1 MILSMPAKPQS
12 RRKQNTM
19 APSAPPTKAPSR
31 ASPRLTAS
39 ALEQLGAARLAAFL
53 IAQAEGDPVLARSLR
68 LELAGA
74 DSTTRLAAE
83 VDKRLRTIQRSRSL
97 VDWAKVRPLA
107 REIDSLREAVA
118 GPLAAA
124 SPRMAAEQMRR
135 LLELAGGIF
144 ERSDDG
150 SGTLGE
156 AFRTVGAALGQVWSQ
171 LPDRKPADLAREL
184 LAILD
189 ADGYGA
195 ADRLLEAASP
205 ALGPDGR
212 SELRRLLLIRLAAS
226 PPMRSA
232 SGYDTSPDRREALRH
247 LRDLADLDGDVDA
260 FIVAIE
266 ALDHPEFFAGEV
278 AERLLK
284 HQRPAEALAWLDR
297 APDRL
302 ADKALRLADLRIAAL
317 DTLGRKEEAH
327 TLRWATFCR
336 WLSAPHLKAHLRT
349 LTGFDDV
356 EAEQRALDHALGHA
370 DRNLALAFLV
380 AWPDLTAANRLVQAQ
395 VGAMDPRD
403 YHRLR
408 PAAEALAERYPAAAA
423 LLHRAL
429 AEDVLRRAAS
439 KNYPYAARDVQ
450 SCARLADR
458 LPDEESF
465 ESHAAFVAR
474 LRREHPRKSGF
485 WTLVPAG

>member
-1 MILSMPAKPQS
+1 MLLPMPAQPHT
-12 RRKQNTM
+12 RRKPNTA
-19 APSAPPTKAPSR
+19 APSAPSTKAPSR
-31 ASPRLTAS
+31 TSPKLSAA
-39 ALEQLGAARLAAFL
+39 ALEQLGVARLAACL
-53 IAQAEGDPVLARSLR
+53 IAQAEADPVLARSLR

-74 DSTTRLAAE
+74 NGATRLAAE
-83 VDKRLRTIQRSRSL
+83 IDKRLRTIQRSRGF
-97 VDWAKVRPLA
+97 VEWAKVRPLA

-124 SPRMAAEQMRR
+124 SPRLAAQQMRR
-135 LLELAGGIF
+135 LLDLAGSIF

-156 AFRTVGAALGQVWSQ
+156 AFREVGAALGHVWSL
-171 LPDRKPADLAREL
+171 LPDRKPTDLAREV
-184 LAILD
+184 LAIFD

-205 ALGPDGR
+205 ALGPEGR
-212 SELRRLLLIRLAAS
+212 AEMRRLLLARLAAS

-232 SGYDTSPDRREALRH
+232 SGFDTNSDRREALRH
-247 LRDLADLDGDVDA
+247 LRDLADLDGDVDV
-260 FIVAIE
+260 FIVAVE
-266 ALDHPEFFAGEV
+266 ALDHPQFLAGDV

-284 HQRPAEALAWLDR
+284 HQRPNEALAWLDR

-302 ADKALRLADLRIAAL
+302 ADQALRLADLRITAL
-317 DTLGRKEEAH
+317 DTLGRQDDAQ
-327 TLRWATFCR
+327 TLRWETFCR
-336 WLSAPHLKAHLRT
+336 WLSAPHLKAHLRG

-356 EAEQRALDHALGHA
+356 EAEQRAMEHALGHA

-380 AWPDLTAANRLVQAQ
+380 AWPDLATANRLVREQAS
-395 VGAMDPRD
+395 AMDARD

-408 PAAEALAERYPAAAA
+408 PAAETLAERYPAAAA

-439 KNYPYAARDVQ
+439 KYYQYAARDVL

-458 LPDEESF
+458 MPDEGNF
-465 ESHAAFVAR
+465 ESHATFMAR

-485 WTLVPAG
+485 WALVPAG